1 MMIRNRAITAI
12 TALLALFV
20 VTAAIGETTS
30 KPARVVSTLVKRAA
44 IVESVNRDTREL
56 KLLDAQ
62 GNRFTVIA
70 DKDVRNFDQIAPR
83 DRIVA
88 EYLESVAVV
97 IAPKG
102 SKPALGDASKW
113 VVARAGDKPGV
124 AGVEARNIVATVQ
137 AINAVDRL
145 LTLQTEDGDVR
156 TVKVSEQAELHRVDV
171 GDQVR
176 LRITMAVAMAVVSPD
191 K

>member
-1 MMIRNRAITAI
+1 MMTRNRSITL
-12 TALLALFV
+12 TAAVLAFFIS
-20 VTAAIGETTS
+20 TMAIGETTS
-30 KPARVVSTLVKRAA
+30 KPARVVSTLIKRAA
-44 IVESVNRDTREL
+44 IVESVNPDTREL

-62 GNRFTVIA
+62 GNRFTVVA
-70 DKDVRNFDQIAPR
+70 DESVRNFSQIKPR

-102 SKPALGDASKW
+102 SKPPVEDASAW
-113 VVARAGDKPGV
+113 NVTEAGDKPGV
-124 AGVEARNIVATVQ
+124 AGVETRLVVATVQ

-145 LTLQTEDGDVR
+145 LTLETEDGGVR
-156 TVKVSEQAELHRVDV
+156 TVKVSDHAQLHLVEV

-176 LRITMAVAMAVVSPD
+176 LRITTAIAMRVVAPD
-191 K
+191 

>member
-1 MMIRNRAITAI
+1 MIATPAVAQTTA
-12 TALLALFV
+12 
-20 VTAAIGETTS
+20 
-30 KPARVVSTLVKRAA
+30 KPARVLSTLIKRAA
-44 IVESVNRDTREL
+44 IVESVNADTREL

-62 GNRFTVIA
+62 GNRFTVVA
-70 DKDVRNFDQIAPR
+70 DERVRNFSQIKPR

-102 SKPALGDASKW
+102 SKPPVEDGSAW
-113 VVARAGDKPGV
+113 NVAEAGDKPGV
-124 AGVEARNIVATVQ
+124 AGVETRLVVATVQ

-145 LTLQTEDGDVR
+145 LTLETEDGDVR
-156 TVKVSEQAELHRVDV
+156 TVKVSDQAELHLVDI

-176 LRITMAVAMAVVSPD
+176 LRITTAIAMRVVAPD
-191 K
+191 

>member
-1 MMIRNRAITAI
+1 MMTRNRSITLTAAI
-12 TALLALFV
+12 LAFFIS
-20 VTAAIGETTS
+20 TMAIGETTL
-30 KPARVVSTLVKRAA
+30 KPARVVSTLIKRAA
-44 IVESVNRDTREL
+44 IVESVNPDTREL

-62 GNRFTVIA
+62 GNRFTVVA
-70 DKDVRNFDQIAPR
+70 DESVRNFSQIKPR

-102 SKPALGDASKW
+102 SKPPVEDASEW
-113 VVARAGDKPGV
+113 NVAEAGDKPGV
-124 AGVEARNIVATVQ
+124 AGVETRLVVATVQ

-145 LTLQTEDGDVR
+145 LTLETEDGGVR
-156 TVKVSEQAELHRVDV
+156 TVKVSDHAQLHLVEV

-176 LRITMAVAMAVVSPD
+176 LRITTAIAMRVVAPD
-191 K
+191 

>member
-1 MMIRNRAITAI
+1 MMTRNRSITLTAAI
-12 TALLALFV
+12 LAFFIS
-20 VTAAIGETTS
+20 TMAIGETTL
-30 KPARVVSTLVKRAA
+30 KPARVVSTLIKRAA
-44 IVESVNRDTREL
+44 IVESANPDTREL

-62 GNRFTVIA
+62 GNRFTVVA
-70 DKDVRNFDQIAPR
+70 DESVRNFSQIKPR

-102 SKPALGDASKW
+102 SKPLVEDASAW
-113 VVARAGDKPGV
+113 NVAGACDKPGI
-124 AGVEARNIVATVQ
+124 AGVETRLVVATVQ

-145 LTLQTEDGDVR
+145 LTLETEGGSVR
-156 TVKVSEQAELHRVDV
+156 TVKVSDHAQLHLVEV

-176 LRITMAVAMAVVSPD
+176 LRITTAIAMSVVTPD
-191 K
+191 

>member
-1 MMIRNRAITAI
+1 MMTRNKCS
-12 TALLALFV
+12 ALVAVVLALFFSA
-20 VTAAIGETTS
+20 TAFGETTS
-30 KPARVVSTLVKRAA
+30 KPARVLSTLIKRAA
-44 IVESVNRDTREL
+44 IVESVNPDTREL

-62 GNRFTVIA
+62 GNRFTVVA
-70 DKDVRNFDQIAPR
+70 DESVRNFDQIKPR

-102 SKPALGDASKW
+102 SKPPVEDASAW
-113 VVARAGDKPGV
+113 NVAEAGDKPGV
-124 AGVEARNIVATVQ
+124 AGVETRLVVATVQ

-145 LTLQTEDGDVR
+145 LTLETEDGGVR
-156 TVKVSEQAELHRVDV
+156 TVKVSDQAELHLVEI

-176 LRITMAVAMAVVSPD
+176 LRITTAIAMRVVAPD
-191 K
+191 